1 MQHTTNYNLNQWE
14 DGDVVRR
21 EDFNADNAAI
31 DAALKSV
38 SDASPEIVFGTYT
51 GNGNASQGINL
62 GRTPKIVLVE
72 PAGGQ
77 RVLNNTIYGG
87 LAAQGSP
94 AKYSMRNV
102 VYITDDGFRVITDT
116 PTSGY
121 SINTNESG
129 TKFHYLAI
137 F

>member
-21 EDFNADNAAI
+21 EDFNADNTKI

-51 GNGNASQGINL
+51 GDGTANRTIDL
-62 GRTPKIVLVE
+62 GRTPRLIFVQTSE
-72 PAGGQ
+72 GI
-77 RVLNNTIYGG
+77 TSFDSYFFGG
-87 LAAQGSP
+87 LATTDFFLKRGDNIFLKIVEGGFLVTLKTGTGACSTNL
-94 AKYSMRNV
+94 SNR
-102 VYITDDGFRVITDT
+102 VYYYV
-116 PTSGY
+116 
-121 SINTNESG
+121 
-129 TKFHYLAI
+129 AI